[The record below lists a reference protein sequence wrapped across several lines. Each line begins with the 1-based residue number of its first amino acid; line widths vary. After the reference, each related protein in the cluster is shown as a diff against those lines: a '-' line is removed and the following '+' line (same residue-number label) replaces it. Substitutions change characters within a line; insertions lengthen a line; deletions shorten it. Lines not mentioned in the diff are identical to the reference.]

1 MYILY
6 INQNLDKEFEYLII
20 GYINQTSSVKDLK
33 KILIKLKDPDN
44 ISTFKSF
51 IKANFFSIYTM
62 KQSDAND
69 IIRELKRRI
78 KEEENKTQRIVLFKK
93 YFKYAAIFAVIFS
106 LGYFSQLNVD
116 NKKETQKIIPK
127 KYDIVLSSDDQDL
140 IIEKDKVN
148 ENEVKKIISQIN
160 LIQKSDELIYDKNS
174 TLKELVYH
182 TLKVP
187 YGKRFNVVFSDG
199 SKAYLNSGSVIKYPV
214 KFIQNKKREVFLE
227 GEAYFD
233 VTENKNDLFV
243 VNSNGIKV
251 EVYGTKFNFRNYSE
265 DFNSDI
271 VLVEGSVGIKNSEIS
286 KQTILKPGFK
296 GSVDKEN
303 LSITTTKVNTKV
315 YTSWIDGE
323 VIFRKETFSQILKK
337 LERLYNVTIIDNREE
352 ASNEFFNASI
362 DVENEDIGKVLNYF
376 NKIYNIEYQIFDN
389 KIIIK
394 KTKLNSRNRKTVK
407 K

>member
-1 MYILY
+1 M
-6 INQNLDKEFEYLII
+6 DKEFEYLII

-78 KEEENKTQRIVLFKK
+78 KEEENKTHRIVLFKK

-106 LGYFSQLNVD
+106 LGYFSQLNID
-116 NKKETQKIIPK
+116 NKKEIQKIIPK

-140 IIEKDKVN
+140 IIEKDRVN

-199 SKAYLNSGSVIKYPV
+199 SKAYLNSGSIIKYPV

-233 VTENKNDLFV
+233 VMENKNDLFV

-337 LERLYNVTIIDNREE
+337 LERLYNVTIIDNREQV
-352 ASNEFFNASI
+352 SNEFFNASI

-394 KTKLNSRNRKTVK
+394 KTKLNSRNRRTVK